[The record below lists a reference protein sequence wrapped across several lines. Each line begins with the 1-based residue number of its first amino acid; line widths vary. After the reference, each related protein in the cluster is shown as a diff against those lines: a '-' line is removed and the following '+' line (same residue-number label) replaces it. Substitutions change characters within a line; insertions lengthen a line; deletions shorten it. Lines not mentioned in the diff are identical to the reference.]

1 MLQLVVSCDEDI
13 CESQRQTNATSDHTA
28 HRFRPP
34 AQGCRSAAASLGIE
48 FESVSTPM
56 GLRLLSFAY
65 TQRSRSATLGWR
77 SQPLR
82 GINSDIAGNLDGN
95 SPTDPT

>member
-13 CESQRQTNATSDHTA
+13 CESQRQTNAPSDRTA
-28 HRFRPP
+28 KRFRPS
-34 AQGCRSAAASLGIE
+34 AQGCRSAAATLGIE

-56 GLRLLSFAY
+56 GLRLLSFAF
-65 TQRSRSATLGWR
+65 TQRSCDGNCGVPTRAALALGWR

-82 GINSDIAGNLDGN
+82 GINSAIAK
-95 SPTDPT
+95 S